1 MNTYRKTTTI
11 VGVLYI
17 IGTVA
22 GVLSVVVTGPILGAS
37 DLLAKVAA
45 SPNRLTAGAL
55 LVLLMGLPLAMVPVM
70 LFPIFRKINE
80 VLAVGYVVFRG
91 ALETVAYVAGVIT
104 WLFLLIVARGYA
116 AAGAPDASYFQT
128 LGAVLRDGHDAIATI
143 LMIVFSLGA
152 LMLYYVLWQS
162 RLIPRWISGWGVIAI
177 LLHLATG
184 FLILFQLQTAFSP
197 VNMAMNLPIGL
208 QEMVMAVWLIAKG
221 FSPAA
226 LVSLSAKAATNQR
239 LSAAV
244 SAA

>member
-1 MNTYRKTTTI
+1 MKTYRKTAII

-22 GVLSVVVTGPILGAS
+22 GVLSVVATGPILGAS

-45 SPNRLTAGAL
+45 NPNQLTTSAL

-91 ALETVAYVAGVIT
+91 ALETVTYIASVIT
-104 WLFLLIVARGYA
+104 WLFLLIVGREYV

-128 LGAVLRDGHDAIATI
+128 LGALLRDGHDAITTI
-143 LMIVFSLGA
+143 LIIVFSLGA

-162 RLIPRWISGWGVIAI
+162 QLVPRWISGWGVFAI

-184 FLILFQLQTAFSP
+184 FLIMFQLQTAFSTI
-197 VNMAMNLPIGL
+197 NMAMNLPIGL

-221 FSPAA
+221 FNPSAIAGKEPA
-226 LVSLSAKAATNQR
+226 LQSA
-239 LSAAV
+239 
-244 SAA
+244 